1 MWIIGQS
8 LVLLIKSCRSVL
20 ITYLGSLIFTSLHYL
35 KIVQSD
41 SYRILNCITKK
52 MCIQYLYKLWL
63 SAPWQLQF
71 IELCIVYQI
80 EYRPRT
86 RWWQAEKNVQIHAQY
101 CWVATFPQQSLQCIA
116 VNNCEKWKSMSP
128 TLLDLVI

>member
-86 RWWQAEKNVQIHAQY
+86 RWWQAEKIVQIHAQY
-101 CWVATFPQQSLQCIA
+101 CWVATFPP
-116 VNNCEKWKSMSP
+116 NNHYNG
-128 TLLDLVI
+128 LLWTIVKNENLCLPLYWT